1 AAKTVPTARPTSLLT
16 AGPTVVFG
24 DIVST
29 WNVAQAKKFTD
40 PLLRALG
47 TPPGVAH
54 TYVTGAGPIQHD
66 LDPIFSQDLK
76 KGEGIAI
83 PIALAILL
91 AVFGLSFA
99 VTIPLIFA
107 ACTITGS
114 LG

>member
-1 AAKTVPTARPTSLLT
+1 MARHQQAAARAATSTPNPTQTKLLT
-16 AGPTVVFG
+16 AGTNVVFG

-47 TPPGVAH
+47 SPSGVAH

-66 LDPIFSQDLK
+66 LDPIFNQHLK
-76 KGEGIAI
+76 KVEGIAI
-83 PIALAILL
+83 PIALLILL

-99 VTIPLIFA
+99 VTI
-107 ACTITGS
+107 
-114 LG
+114 